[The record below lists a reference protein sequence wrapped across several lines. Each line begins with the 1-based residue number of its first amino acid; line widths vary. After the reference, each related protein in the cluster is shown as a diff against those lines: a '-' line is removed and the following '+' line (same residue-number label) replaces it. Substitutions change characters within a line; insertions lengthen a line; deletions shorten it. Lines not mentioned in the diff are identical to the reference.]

1 MRRNGFLIE
10 EMNETAGFKPNRGRG
25 AQPEILAPGQQPVSG
40 GYAEGYAPNYGT
52 GYGYDAGEPAPAP
65 QANRPKRLGWASAPA
80 TYTLVGIN
88 ILVYLWMCLRG
99 FSPFA
104 PTSMDL
110 IHSGANVGVLVL
122 GYGQWWRLITAM
134 FVHVGIIHIGVNMWC
149 LWNLGLL
156 AEPLMG
162 PVGVIAAYLL
172 TGFAGNI
179 LSVARHPGVM
189 GGPQSVISAGAS
201 GAIFGLAGVLI
212 ILLRSPLLPIPPLEL
227 KKLRRSVI
235 WFAVLNLVLDVG
247 VDAVHFIVQ
256 VDNMAHI
263 GGLLSGVV
271 LGLPMVPR
279 IGSRPEV
286 FRKRRN
292 LAILLVA
299 FLLLLLTVGVYW
311 YWLGRGSVPGMH

>member
-1 MRRNGFLIE
+1 MDQTRDYEENHGRR
-10 EMNETAGFKPNRGRG
+10 PN
-25 AQPEILAPGQQPVSG
+25 PEILTPGQRPTDH
-40 GYAEGYAPNYGT
+40 YAPQFQA
-52 GYGYDAGEPAPAP
+52 GYGEVDPVPAPAV
-65 QANRPKRLGWASAPA
+65 NRPKRPGWASAPA
-80 TYTLVGIN
+80 TYALVGIN
-88 ILVYLWMCLRG
+88 CLVYLSMCLRG
-99 FSPFA
+99 FSPFS

-122 GYGQWWRLITAM
+122 GYGQWWRMITAM

-162 PVGVIAAYLL
+162 PLGVVAAYLL
-172 TGFAGNI
+172 TGYAGNI

-235 WFAVLNLVLDVG
+235 WFAVLNLVLDMG
-247 VDAVHFIVQ
+247 VDMAHFFIQ

-263 GGLLSGVV
+263 GGLVSGIL

-286 FRKRRN
+286 FRKRRWYGIA
-292 LAILLVA
+292 LVGALLV
-299 FLLLLLTVGVYW
+299 LLSVAVYW
-311 YWLGRGSVPGMH
+311 YWMLRPLSAGSRGAF